1 MHMVLPSNMYDGIRP
16 LSYDKR
22 PLGETRRTP
31 SLKKTY
37 QLKGIGI
44 RLGRY
49 EYNGFRPV
57 YVNDTQFLNSSKT
70 GVPFKLRPHGLDMA
84 IMHSWG
90 QFLAHVYSVPLRRV
104 FPCDKL
110 ASD

>member
-1 MHMVLPSNMYDGIRP
+1 MVLPSNMYDGIRP

-49 EYNGFRPV
+49 DITV
-57 YVNDTQFLNSSKT
+57 
-70 GVPFKLRPHGLDMA
+70 LDL
-84 IMHSWG
+84 
-90 QFLAHVYSVPLRRV
+90 FT
-104 FPCDKL
+104 
-110 ASD
+110 